1 VTRGEIYLCDFGN
14 PIGHEP
20 GFRRP
25 AVVVSP
31 EQLNQHGVAI
41 VLPVTRTRL
50 GYPTHVEV
58 ESVLPVTSYIQ
69 CELVRSV
76 STQRLLR
83 KVGELGVVHLAAVE
97 TVLRRLLSL

>member
-1 VTRGEIYLCDFGN
+1 MTRGEIYLCDFGN
-14 PIGHEP
+14 PIGYEP

-25 AVVVSP
+25 AVVVLP